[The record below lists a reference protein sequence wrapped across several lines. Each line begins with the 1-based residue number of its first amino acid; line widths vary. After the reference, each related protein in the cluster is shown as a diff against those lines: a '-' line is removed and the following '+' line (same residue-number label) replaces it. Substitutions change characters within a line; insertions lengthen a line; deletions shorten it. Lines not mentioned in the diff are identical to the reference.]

1 MFLLCRFGL
10 SLKGCVVK
18 ILVCVCFSHPVFCK
32 ISPA

>member
-1 MFLLCRFGL
+1 LE
-10 SLKGCVVK
+10 GCVVK